1 MLVIKLLLLL
11 QHQTKTNKIM
21 KATEK
26 EFQKN
31 LQRVIDLKN
40 NLFGVNN
47 WKKSYLPKDNESCLA
62 YIKYCKHE
70 YGIIA

>member
-1 MLVIKLLLLL
+1 
-11 QHQTKTNKIM
+11 M